1 MPKKGS
7 LEQSPSQQLRLVMA
21 PKQRHLVID
30 AEVEDQQNWV
40 GA

>member
-7 LEQSPSQQLRLVMA
+7 LEQSPSRRLRLVLA
-21 PKQRHLVID
+21 FKQGHLVTD
-30 AEVEDQQNWV
+30 AEVEDQQNWT